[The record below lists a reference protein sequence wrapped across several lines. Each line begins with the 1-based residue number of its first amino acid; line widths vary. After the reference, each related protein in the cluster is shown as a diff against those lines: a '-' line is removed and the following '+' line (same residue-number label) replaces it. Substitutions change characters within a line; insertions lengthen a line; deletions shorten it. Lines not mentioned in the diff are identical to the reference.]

1 MPENPKYTP
10 KIDYSLYDP
19 SIEIKNTNNPLAN
32 LTSTDYYGDAADF
45 GASKYDDAN
54 MSNLNLQTGDY
65 KYLRGEKQSGLA
77 QVGLGVLRAASK
89 AGVEA
94 LKTPGYLYSLGEWGV
109 RNAAGEDYTL
119 DKALDNT
126 YINSLENADDYI
138 KDELLPV
145 YKSYQAEKG
154 SFMEQ
159 VLTTSFIGT
168 EVADGVGYLL
178 GMTVGPGLAVQ
189 GLGTAAKI
197 ARLVQATKIAKLSS
211 KAAKIGEGVELGAMT
226 LLNSSVEALAEAK
239 GVSDRFTRE
248 MDAMLTPGSPTYNPI
263 NPATGQSWTKEE
275 IAKAKADATLETFN
289 ANMGVLILPNLIM
302 NKALLGRFGKDKS
315 ILDRF
320 RGPDGK
326 LVSDPITK
334 KIMAKEIG
342 KGIAVGIGSEGFL
355 EEGGQTSIENYEINK
370 ALGKV
375 PDEFIEGVAKE
386 YLNTLT
392 TTEGKKSILL
402 GALLGGMGSGMGAY
416 RKEKAER
423 ARIPAISKMIK
434 ENFTTIGMDSDIFER
449 DENGVIK
456 KDENGKSIYNQVA
469 VVKAT
474 EAFVKES
481 SDAQLKDKALLY
493 DDELLY
499 NYITHSQVTRF
510 MAPFLKEGEIGL
522 EILNEHIDNVS
533 DTRLANDAKTM
544 AESKQDVFNENKHK
558 AELKQKAKKLQ
569 TVYESTQEVLSD
581 MPVLQELAKDPA
593 NSEYLSKFVND
604 VASAI
609 FQETAK
615 QIFFNN
621 EISKAELERTTNIA
635 DMISNDLPLAN
646 FLNEKLLDKVGT
658 LNKLVA
664 ESKKKYE
671 DALNPEEHRK
681 AFDEYKKEVDNVK
694 KLVELLEKEQ
704 TKATTTPASET
715 VTTPTPTKTE
725 MDVTA
730 EHDKIIQAKGTLYMV
745 SNLKD
750 FDSVYN
756 TIKDHPLL
764 TDTDKAEFAQKRQAL
779 VDEFGETE
787 VVTSTTPPV
796 VSSDQDMVSNSLSY
810 NTVATTD
817 EIKQITPN
825 EIKEAEH
832 DKGINT
838 KINTVMMRLFDHT
851 FVKGIFKWLRNE
863 DGFPAIHNE
872 SNISIPELNKLRI
885 GDKVTLKL
893 VPIGLDALTRYQTA
907 KKEAFLKGA
916 KEDVKEADFNDAHI
930 GIYSNGNLIGF
941 VQQPYAIA
949 ENPVNKTIALNL
961 RQELIAYRKEVTRK
975 LKAGEEVIE
984 EVTEKGNGNLYTK
997 LNKNGIIDAKFKVF
1011 EQARPEDKVNGGL
1024 LFGYSDGEKVVFKD
1038 STLSEREEAEVKAQ
1052 VSDLKYTNKGQVF
1065 QLVKDLNGKWGAIPV
1080 YASLMNKETVDAIID
1095 VLTTKLTNS
1104 TDPMVAVAELN
1115 DYIYASTTKENASI
1129 QVNFKHGNLIFTVD
1143 GTPYSLEQ
1151 LRVTGPKQNEF
1162 KKALF
1167 NEVNGT
1173 GKRQNISILKIND
1186 PNFQKTLEARNTLVT
1201 NVTTT
1206 LEGEYYI
1213 QPYVEISHNV
1223 ALSEPLNKTTINN
1236 KAAKEEAL
1244 RDVESTAKALEEPIG
1259 ENEVNLY
1266 PNVARVNALLDSYI
1280 LGEKLFEELAYIGKE
1295 YNKRIDE
1302 GVDYESSRAIYDK
1315 EYASK
1320 ISEAY
1325 HKAKADG
1332 SNPEL
1337 VKAVESLLSKERP
1350 ASTQS
1355 DIEKRT
1361 KEELFPIDSLH
1372 KGKESGD
1379 TLKVIGYTKD
1389 GVRFQIQT
1397 EGALKPTRNVN
1408 LSELKR
1414 LIKEGKLF
1422 SDVYAELTALE
1433 NTTTA
1438 SDEKIDDK
1446 IAEIA
1451 AKARKKGLGGAL
1463 NNNDALST
1471 TKDLTKL
1478 DRKAFAKWLAKN
1490 LPQLTLSDIDK
1501 LTDLKTNITD
1511 AFGLFKD
1518 LTIYLFDGAGNKT
1531 AYHEAFHGVFR
1542 NMLSQEQRDALIT
1555 EAIGR
1560 YTAPTEGELF
1570 QLQDALKKEYTTE
1583 ELTYLYYEEK
1593 LADEFGEFTN
1603 RYNDKNWLQ
1612 KLGTA
1617 IADFFNK
1624 ILSYFNIFTRNPESE
1639 INSLFNSIN
1648 KGKFSNK
1655 VINKR
1660 ELSSFNTEYAASRNL
1675 TKVFGP
1681 TQKMNII
1688 TSISDEFLAQ
1698 YQESSL
1704 KGNPKKASEIYK
1716 DIFKKYTDFVNEY
1729 NEDLKE
1735 HSEKDANIAFHII
1748 DNNNS
1753 KDFINESIK
1762 LLSIR
1767 GIKVSLETGK
1777 IDFTGQIEEVDEN
1790 SDDNVQEAKSKETKG
1805 LREATTIDGLSSA
1818 SNRIKLFLSS
1828 IPVLNSDKTV
1838 KTDIYGIPQ
1847 YYDFNALYYFIERNL
1862 TGYYTFE
1869 DQIQALKELSD
1880 NKPQILQVIDLL
1892 TNNASNLNKEQFTL
1906 LVNDFKTNFSKQQLA
1921 YTLVKFDT
1929 DSTTGAARY
1938 EIMDANRK
1946 SIGLQ
1951 TQTEWNDNLVNP
1963 NNNTITEFKDGEPIV
1978 TNTAKAK
1985 TLFERW
1991 TALTARTTPIEY
2003 KVASEILSK
2012 VGINYTPSV
2021 LQNLLDR
2028 KDNVFKDNVTALLK
2042 YHASEDSDANS
2053 KMGREAMKSLV
2064 SFETTARFD
2073 KFTSS
2078 FISADNKNIYTI
2090 QLPSFASKLL
2100 AKLTSRNYT
2109 RSMDTIAELQKD
2121 PFNANSNLLNELKN
2135 NIQFRNNGFRM
2146 TYLDGLKDQKGESKG
2161 SKFTSMTPKDFLA
2174 MEIALFQNLAINGQK
2189 IVTDK
2194 VSKYVYITPSD
2205 KSMSMIFD
2213 AKQYEVSLSTD
2224 DKIGLD
2230 SPILNNYYNVYLQEV
2245 ARIKHNLAIKNDI
2258 LTNKENSKYKLSDLL
2273 EHYHARN
2280 EGKRDS
2286 NGKIIKEFQKWDILQ
2301 GLSNKQL
2308 AGQEL
2313 SEQDWNEVSKVF
2325 NGQSYKFNY
2334 FSEKFHNDNIENLE
2348 ATKESI
2354 VASLRDEVTKEFH
2367 SVREEMR
2374 EKGLIANNK
2383 GVWTNIALELPKGTN
2398 INQLIASYA
2407 SNAMLANID
2416 ISNLLNGD
2424 IALYKPND
2432 LQKRTYQ
2439 SQAMYT
2445 NNKFEQKVIKTIV
2458 KKDVKAE
2465 SSVYKNLVD
2474 TLTAQGFTEEEIDTI
2489 AGAYKSNINVTD
2501 AQVFITP
2508 AFYKAIHRSRGT
2520 WTPIIEEAFDIAEGK
2535 KVGKLTA
2542 EHRRA
2547 LAGFKPYYNGNRYDT
2562 TLGIQRYEQVKCA
2575 ILPLFKMYT
2584 DINPLLAKNRAE
2596 MESSGAEMLAFE
2608 SAFKGA
2614 IGYRPEITDS
2624 KNIILE
2630 LDADHFGIQVD
2641 NPDHMDDGNDSMR
2654 QLKMLILGSIDS
2666 SKEYRGT
2673 NGKVI
2678 KDRILQ
2684 MEATNIRK
2692 SLQQLQSKMDVKN
2705 NAEFANFVKEMVTKR
2720 GATINV
2726 EEIMTILDGDFEYAL
2741 DNGNMSSQ
2749 VENLISSLFTNHVIK
2764 QEFAHG
2770 GAAVQATSLGLK
2782 FRTLTE
2788 QQKALTSDELL
2799 VQRELEYIKPDLA
2812 NGVIGYA
2819 ECAMPASAKE
2829 FFNKDGFLKDINTIP
2844 DSLKELIA
2852 YRIPFEGLHSAMP
2865 IRVVKFLPETMGN
2878 FILLPYEVTTQ
2889 LGADFDFDKIY
2900 FIGREMY
2907 SNMTNN
2913 VDTSLKPYIY
2923 NDIDSPEALQ
2933 DRWLQYVNYSRIN
2946 KEKEM
2951 TYEEFKNSSI
2961 EDQNTRGARNNEI
2974 FDNYMKI
2981 LTSTENLRWMV
2992 TPSGFDA
2999 LADIK
3004 RKYFST
3010 YKKDNFFSSRTQRD
3024 FKYRNHIG
3032 IALKGQSALHVS
3044 GHSYATL
3051 MNLSVTSNTILF
3063 NGKTYNSLSGLYSD
3077 NRKLIADEL
3086 ASIMAAILDDIKNPL
3101 LASLNITNNTMDVL
3115 ATLIRTGIN
3124 LETAI
3129 SFISQPSLKELSNL
3143 LDVNK
3148 NKIKELN
3155 QGWFSTKDLVNIYY
3169 TKLNS
3174 LEVYKAEME
3183 ARADAILASGEEAAP
3198 AEKEIFNITNEDL
3211 DKYLHYEIKPKTGK
3225 LVIWEQREGSDR
3237 KHYTDATE
3245 EEQVAYYRYQIEVL
3259 NKFDQVKTVADDLVN
3274 INKFFG
3280 VNKEVG
3286 PNLEDITTKQYVLQD
3301 VLNSEIIEGFKISD
3315 IPALQAAYETQ
3326 LSAQT
3331 WFSRYFP
3338 YNTDAY
3344 QSVKETLFKGQSDRS
3359 LSKAPVEDRV
3369 FVNNFI
3375 RYFTD
3380 NDINS
3385 PFGNVSQSFNEIMLK
3400 TPGLLNA
3407 IKSFNLKDT
3416 KLGNVTYEQIRNNS
3430 FIRELKTVY
3439 DKENGISYI
3448 QLQGNRLNLQVKN
3461 NVIEGFKALY
3471 TNTSTR
3477 DLAIKLIEHS
3487 FMTTGFFKG
3496 VGNYSNLI
3504 GPDVLKELGYND
3516 YRKELISGL
3525 KNNSVSLEDKKELLI
3540 EQLIRNN
3547 PKSFTKVYDASMFE
3561 IEDTKALPDIIS
3573 TSKKLITHANK
3584 EKEMYWEIDEVPQN
3598 PKYIRVYDKIN
3609 KKASIYKKIS
3619 TFTYQYLTP
3628 LGKSNFIIEV
3638 DTNKPIIK
3646 SNLRNNNILL
3656 AKERIPVTE
3665 VLEGQEEEIPQS
3677 YDDQAFNAAE
3687 AEHFLS
3693 QNPTTEDHEKSMP
3706 SVSPFLQ
3713 GIGNTTPAK
3722 PSTNLPG
3729 PETKINIYAGTGENA
3744 DLSNFA
3750 NRPFYSSIYAKGD
3763 FNTVEGAFQA
3773 AKIWFSKEYWFDT
3786 EGGWNT
3792 ELKGE
3797 GSDLVKKLQEATGA
3811 EAKAIG
3817 LKIKGLDTKLW
3828 DKDSS
3833 SVMKQILEES
3843 FKQNPDALAKLL
3855 ATGNATL
3862 THTQDKGKWGKEF
3875 PRLLMEVRNELR
3887 STQSNNISKGLPDDT
3902 EPCQ

>member
-1 MPENPKYTP
+1 
-10 KIDYSLYDP
+10 
-19 SIEIKNTNNPLAN
+19 
-32 LTSTDYYGDAADF
+32 
-45 GASKYDDAN
+45 
-54 MSNLNLQTGDY
+54 
-65 KYLRGEKQSGLA
+65 
-77 QVGLGVLRAASK
+77 
-89 AGVEA
+89 
-94 LKTPGYLYSLGEWGV
+94 
-109 RNAAGEDYTL
+109 
-119 DKALDNT
+119 
-126 YINSLENADDYI
+126 
-138 KDELLPV
+138 
-145 YKSYQAEKG
+145 
-154 SFMEQ
+154 
-159 VLTTSFIGT
+159 
-168 EVADGVGYLL
+168 
-178 GMTVGPGLAVQ
+178 
-189 GLGTAAKI
+189 
-197 ARLVQATKIAKLSS
+197 
-211 KAAKIGEGVELGAMT
+211 
-226 LLNSSVEALAEAK
+226 
-239 GVSDRFTRE
+239 
-248 MDAMLTPGSPTYNPI
+248 
-263 NPATGQSWTKEE
+263 
-275 IAKAKADATLETFN
+275 
-289 ANMGVLILPNLIM
+289 
-302 NKALLGRFGKDKS
+302 
-315 ILDRF
+315 
-320 RGPDGK
+320 
-326 LVSDPITK
+326 
-334 KIMAKEIG
+334 
-342 KGIAVGIGSEGFL
+342 
-355 EEGGQTSIENYEINK
+355 
-370 ALGKV
+370 
-375 PDEFIEGVAKE
+375 
-386 YLNTLT
+386 
-392 TTEGKKSILL
+392 
-402 GALLGGMGSGMGAY
+402 
-416 RKEKAER
+416 
-423 ARIPAISKMIK
+423 
-434 ENFTTIGMDSDIFER
+434 
-449 DENGVIK
+449 
-456 KDENGKSIYNQVA
+456 
-469 VVKAT
+469 
-474 EAFVKES
+474 
-481 SDAQLKDKALLY
+481 
-493 DDELLY
+493 
-499 NYITHSQVTRF
+499 
-510 MAPFLKEGEIGL
+510 
-522 EILNEHIDNVS
+522 
-533 DTRLANDAKTM
+533 
-544 AESKQDVFNENKHK
+544 
-558 AELKQKAKKLQ
+558 
-569 TVYESTQEVLSD
+569 
-581 MPVLQELAKDPA
+581 
-593 NSEYLSKFVND
+593 
-604 VASAI
+604 
-609 FQETAK
+609 
-615 QIFFNN
+615 
-621 EISKAELERTTNIA
+621 
-635 DMISNDLPLAN
+635 
-646 FLNEKLLDKVGT
+646 
-658 LNKLVA
+658 
-664 ESKKKYE
+664 
-671 DALNPEEHRK
+671 
-681 AFDEYKKEVDNVK
+681 
-694 KLVELLEKEQ
+694 
-704 TKATTTPASET
+704 
-715 VTTPTPTKTE
+715 
-725 MDVTA
+725 
-730 EHDKIIQAKGTLYMV
+730 
-745 SNLKD
+745 
-750 FDSVYN
+750 
-756 TIKDHPLL
+756 
-764 TDTDKAEFAQKRQAL
+764 
-779 VDEFGETE
+779 
-787 VVTSTTPPV
+787 
-796 VSSDQDMVSNSLSY
+796 
-810 NTVATTD
+810 
-817 EIKQITPN
+817 
-825 EIKEAEH
+825 
-832 DKGINT
+832 
-838 KINTVMMRLFDHT
+838 
-851 FVKGIFKWLRNE
+851 
-863 DGFPAIHNE
+863 
-872 SNISIPELNKLRI
+872 
-885 GDKVTLKL
+885 
-893 VPIGLDALTRYQTA
+893 
-907 KKEAFLKGA
+907 
-916 KEDVKEADFNDAHI
+916 
-930 GIYSNGNLIGF
+930 
-941 VQQPYAIA
+941 
-949 ENPVNKTIALNL
+949 
-961 RQELIAYRKEVTRK
+961 
-975 LKAGEEVIE
+975 
-984 EVTEKGNGNLYTK
+984 
-997 LNKNGIIDAKFKVF
+997 
-1011 EQARPEDKVNGGL
+1011 
-1024 LFGYSDGEKVVFKD
+1024 
-1038 STLSEREEAEVKAQ
+1038 
-1052 VSDLKYTNKGQVF
+1052 
-1065 QLVKDLNGKWGAIPV
+1065 
-1080 YASLMNKETVDAIID
+1080 
-1095 VLTTKLTNS
+1095 
-1104 TDPMVAVAELN
+1104 
-1115 DYIYASTTKENASI
+1115 
-1129 QVNFKHGNLIFTVD
+1129 
-1143 GTPYSLEQ
+1143 
-1151 LRVTGPKQNEF
+1151 
-1162 KKALF
+1162 
-1167 NEVNGT
+1167 
-1173 GKRQNISILKIND
+1173 
-1186 PNFQKTLEARNTLVT
+1186 
-1201 NVTTT
+1201 
-1206 LEGEYYI
+1206 
-1213 QPYVEISHNV
+1213 
-1223 ALSEPLNKTTINN
+1223 
-1236 KAAKEEAL
+1236 
-1244 RDVESTAKALEEPIG
+1244 
-1259 ENEVNLY
+1259 
-1266 PNVARVNALLDSYI
+1266 
-1280 LGEKLFEELAYIGKE
+1280 
-1295 YNKRIDE
+1295 
-1302 GVDYESSRAIYDK
+1302 
-1315 EYASK
+1315 
-1320 ISEAY
+1320 
-1325 HKAKADG
+1325 
-1332 SNPEL
+1332 
-1337 VKAVESLLSKERP
+1337 
-1350 ASTQS
+1350 
-1355 DIEKRT
+1355 
-1361 KEELFPIDSLH
+1361 
-1372 KGKESGD
+1372 
-1379 TLKVIGYTKD
+1379 
-1389 GVRFQIQT
+1389 
-1397 EGALKPTRNVN
+1397 
-1408 LSELKR
+1408 
-1414 LIKEGKLF
+1414 
-1422 SDVYAELTALE
+1422 
-1433 NTTTA
+1433 
-1438 SDEKIDDK
+1438 
-1446 IAEIA
+1446 
-1451 AKARKKGLGGAL
+1451 
-1463 NNNDALST
+1463 
-1471 TKDLTKL
+1471 
-1478 DRKAFAKWLAKN
+1478 
-1490 LPQLTLSDIDK
+1490 
-1501 LTDLKTNITD
+1501 
-1511 AFGLFKD
+1511 
-1518 LTIYLFDGAGNKT
+1518 
-1531 AYHEAFHGVFR
+1531 
-1542 NMLSQEQRDALIT
+1542 MLSQEQRDALIA
-1555 EAIGR
+1555 EAISK

-1570 QLQDALKKEYTTE
+1570 QLQDALKEEYTTE

-1639 INSLFNSIN
+1639 ITSLFNSIN

-1660 ELSSFNTEYAASRNL
+1660 DLTSFNTEYAASRDL

-1729 NEDLKE
+1729 NEDLKD

-1805 LREATTIDGLSSA
+1805 LREVTTIDGLSSA

-1847 YYDFNALYYFIERNL
+1847 YYDFNALYYHIELNL

-2100 AKLTSRNYT
+2100 TKLTSKNYT
-2109 RSMDTIAELQKD
+2109 RSMSTIAELQKD
-2121 PFNANSNLLNELKN
+2121 PFNVNSNILNELKN

-2174 MEIALFQNLAINGQK
+2174 MEIALFQNLAINSQK

-2286 NGKIIKEFQKWDILQ
+2286 NGKIIKEFQKWDIIQ

-2308 AGQEL
+2308 AGQKL

-2445 NNKFEQKVIKTIV
+2445 NSKFEQKTIKTIV

-2465 SSVYKNLVD
+2465 SSVYKDLVD
-2474 TLTAQGFTEEEIDTI
+2474 TLTAQGFTEYEIDTI
-2489 AGAYKSNINVTD
+2489 AGGYKSGINVTD

-2508 AFYKAIHRSRGT
+2508 AFYKAIHLSRGT
-2520 WTPIIEEAFDIAEGK
+2520 WTPIMQEAHDIAEGK
-2535 KVGKLTA
+2535 KVSKLTA

-2547 LAGFKPYYNGNRYDT
+2547 LAGIKPYYNGNRYDT

-2575 ILPLFKMYT
+2575 ILPLYKMYT

-2684 MEATNIRK
+2684 MEAANIRK
-2692 SLQQLQSKMDVKN
+2692 SLQVLQSKMDVKN

-2782 FRTLTE
+2782 FRTLAE
-2788 QQKALTSDELL
+2788 QQKNLTPEALYVQQEL
-2799 VQRELEYIKPDLA
+2799 QYIKPDLA
-2812 NGVIGYA
+2812 NGIVGYA

-2844 DSLKELIA
+2844 DELKQLIA

-2951 TYEEFKNSSI
+2951 SYEEFKNSSI

-2999 LADIK
+2999 LAEIK
-3004 RKYFST
+3004 KKYFST

-3063 NGKTYNSLSGLYSD
+3063 NGKTYDSLSGLYSD
-3077 NRKLIADEL
+3077 NGKLIADEL

-3155 QGWFSTKDLVNIYY
+3155 QGWFSTNDLVNIYY
-3169 TKLNS
+3169 KKLYS

-3183 ARADAILASGEEAAP
+3183 TRADAILALGEEAEST
-3198 AEKEIFNITNEDL
+3198 EKEVFNITNEDL

-3280 VNKEVG
+3280 INKEVG

-3301 VLNSEIIEGFKISD
+3301 VLDSTIIEGFKISD

-3344 QSVKETLFKGQSDRS
+3344 QSVKETLFKGQSKKS
-3359 LSKAPVEDRV
+3359 LSKTPIEDRI

-3547 PKSFTKVYDASMFE
+3547 PKSFTKVFDASMFE

-3573 TSKKLITHANK
+3573 TSGELIKYANRTQD
-3584 EKEMYWEIDEVPQN
+3584 MLWMVDEIPQN
-3598 PKYIRVYDKIN
+3598 PKYIRVYDKVN
-3609 KKASIYKKIS
+3609 KKASIYKKIAP
-3619 TFTYQYLTP
+3619 FTYQYLTP
-3628 LGKSNFIIEV
+3628 LGKSNFIIEI

-3677 YDDQAFNAAE
+3677 YDDQAYNEAE
-3687 AEHFLS
+3687 AAYFES

-3706 SVSPFLQ
+3706 PVSPFLQ
-3713 GIGNTTPAK
+3713 GIGSNIPTQPY
-3722 PSTNLPG
+3722 TNLPG

-3750 NRPFYSSIYAKGD
+3750 NRPFEHMGVRFS
-3763 FNTVEGAFQA
+3763 TVEGAFQA
-3773 AKIWFSKEYWFDT
+3773 MKLMVSSMKNPNGMLSKE
-3786 EGGWNT
+3786 GA
-3792 ELKGE
+3792 
-3797 GSDLVKKLQEATGA
+3797 DLFKKLTTATGA
-3811 EAKAIG
+3811 EAKALG
-3817 LKIKGLDTKLW
+3817 RQVKGLDTKEW
-3828 DKDSS
+3828 DANSS
-3833 SVMKQILEES
+3833 RIMKELLKAS
-3843 FKQNPDALAKLL
+3843 FEQNPKALTNLL
-3855 ATGNATL
+3855 TTGNATL
-3862 THTQDKGKWGKEF
+3862 THTQDKGKWGTEF

-3887 STQSNNISKGLPDDT
+3887 STQSNNISKGLPNDT
-3902 EPCQ
+3902 EPC